1 MLREFIE
8 SIVEEQQNKSTIQ
21 IGQLYYPVDIS
32 LTNGNILLRSFRIIS
47 IEDGKIKGI
56 TWKEQYSAPRE
67 NREPVYSYFEFDDI
81 ARLTCLDLDINYK
94 SEVSKS

>member
-8 SIVEEQQNKSTIQ
+8 RIVEEQQNKSTIQ

-32 LTNGNILLRSFRIIS
+32 LANGNIMLRSFRIIG
-47 IEDGKIKGI
+47 IEDEKIKGI

-67 NREPVYSYFEFDDI
+67 DREPVYSYFDCDEID
-81 ARLTCLDLDINYK
+81 RLTCLDLDINYQK
-94 SEVSKS
+94 ETSRL